1 MKKQSG
7 FRRLVALALTLCMLA
22 ALTSEIFAADIVASG
37 YCGGEG
43 DGKNLTWTLDSDGVL
58 TISGLGKMKDYHS
71 NNAPWQENGTAI
83 KSIVFSSGIT
93 NIGNYSF
100 YCCTAESFTLSL
112 PDSIESI
119 GKRAF
124 FKTAL
129 EGELEFPQQLKSIET
144 SAFELCKKITE
155 IRFSGN
161 QLTSIGDYAFA
172 DCTGLKQLQIPNS
185 VLQIGEYAF
194 AGCMNLSGDLIIP
207 DSVATIKS
215 YAFQNCTGLDGTLT
229 LGTGLKYIESA
240 AFRGCSFT
248 GELIIPQTITGIDN
262 FAFVGCKFS
271 GVLSIPDSVTR
282 IGRYAFLDVMR

>member
-129 EGELEFPQQLKSIET
+129 EGELEFPQQLKASKL
-144 SAFELCKKITE
+144 ARL
-155 IRFSGN
+155 
-161 QLTSIGDYAFA
+161 
-172 DCTGLKQLQIPNS
+172 
-185 VLQIGEYAF
+185 
-194 AGCMNLSGDLIIP
+194 
-207 DSVATIKS
+207 
-215 YAFQNCTGLDGTLT
+215 NCV
-229 LGTGLKYIESA
+229 K
-240 AFRGCSFT
+240 R
-248 GELIIPQTITGIDN
+248 
-262 FAFVGCKFS
+262 
-271 GVLSIPDSVTR
+271 
-282 IGRYAFLDVMR
+282 